1 MGDHSGIG
9 GVSNRGHEGGKG
21 NQGGIGIRVEWV
33 NYLFP
38 DKN

>member
-1 MGDHSGIG
+1 MGDHSGMG
-9 GVSNRGHEGGKG
+9 GVGNKAHEGGM
-21 NQGGIGIRVEWV
+21 GIRVEWV